1 MQTSDVTNYLLLGG
15 GALLVEC
22 ARELRAAGAAVAV
35 ITSPRHQREVVSA
48 EGRTLG
54 EQLAALGIGCV
65 VCSDL
70 DRDAD
75 VLGRINDGTLA
86 LSFGAAWIF
95 RPAFI
100 ARFNGRLLNLHP
112 ARLPQDRGAGG
123 FSWQILRDNRL
134 GCCLLHEVDAGVDTG
149 PVVKS
154 RSFVFPPSCRTPA
167 DYMAAYIGESRTLLR
182 EFFEEVRAGR
192 EFTAMPQAEYLSSYW
207 PRLSTEHHGYID
219 WTWKL
224 TDIECFIR
232 AFDEPFR
239 GASSFI
245 NGRRAFLKGGFADIG
260 GGHFHPFQSGLVFR
274 KSEGL
279 LMVATEGG
287 ALGITHVAGEDGQ
300 DLMGAI
306 QLGDRFHTPRD
317 LLEKALTYRA
327 VFTPEGLKDK

>member
-1 MQTSDVTNYLLLGG
+1 MQTSSVTNFLLLGG
-15 GALLVEC
+15 SALLVEC

-48 EGRTLG
+48 EGSTLG
-54 EQLAALGIGCV
+54 GELAALGIDCV

-70 DRDAD
+70 DRDAG
-75 VLGRINDGTLA
+75 VLARINDGTLA

-100 ARFNGRLLNLHP
+100 ARFHGRLLNLHP

-149 PVVKS
+149 PVVKN
-154 RSFVFPPSCRTPA
+154 RPFVFPPSCRTPA
-167 DYMAAYIGESRTLLR
+167 DYMAAYVEESRALLR

-192 EFTAMPQAEYLSSYW
+192 EFAATPQAEDLSSYW
-207 PRLSTEHHGYID
+207 PRLSSEHHGYID

-224 TDIECFIR
+224 PDIERFIR
-232 AFDEPFR
+232 AFDEPYR
-239 GASSFI
+239 GASTFI
-245 NGRRAFLKGGFADIG
+245 NGRRAFLKGSFADLG

-274 KSEGL
+274 KTEGL
-279 LMVATEGG
+279 LMVATDGG
-287 ALGITHVAGEDGQ
+287 ALGVTHVAGEDGQ
-300 DLMGAI
+300 SLMGLI
-306 QLGDRFHTPRD
+306 PLGDRFHTPRD